1 MIDISVI
8 IVNYNVKEYII
19 SCIESIYKNAPP
31 KNSFEII
38 VVDNNSIDNSVK
50 SIRINFPDILI
61 IENEQNYGFSN
72 GVNQAAKK
80 AIGNFLFILN
90 PDTLFVE
97 DSLSKL
103 ISFTK
108 KKDSI
113 GAVGPSIVTKSGRTQ
128 QSFWRKPTLLNT
140 ILSIYHFDYL
150 NYKKNYKYHDLKIMN
165 VDSVSGGAL
174 LISSKIF
181 KSLNGFNTNLFWM
194 EDIDL
199 CYRAQK
205 IGYINYFFPETKIV
219 HFQGKSAEKNLVY
232 ATSNQLIS
240 KIKFFKIH
248 NSIIEVYILK
258 AAMLVLSIVKIVL
271 LSFLSPFKSKN
282 RKKIAGYALVIHSII
297 FDFNN

>member
-108 KKDSI
+108 KKNSI

>member
-8 IVNYNVKEYII
+8 IINYNVEEYII
-19 SCIESIYKNAPP
+19 SCIESIYKNEPP

-38 VVDNNSIDNSVK
+38 VVDNKSIDNSIK
-50 SIRINFPDILI
+50 NIRSNFPDILI
-61 IENEQNYGFSN
+61 IENNQNYGFSK

-80 AIGNFLFILN
+80 AKGNFLFILN

-108 KKDSI
+108 KKDNL
-113 GAVGPSIVTKSGRTQ
+113 GAIGPSLVTESGISQ
-128 QSFWRKPTLLNT
+128 QSFWRRPTLLNT
-140 ILSIYHFDYL
+140 ILSIYHFDNL
-150 NYKKNYKYHDLKIMN
+150 NFKKNYKYHDLKIMN
-165 VDSVSGGAL
+165 VDSVSGGAF
-174 LISSKIF
+174 LISSKLF
-181 KSLNGFNTNLFWM
+181 KSLNGFNTNLYWM

-205 IGYINYFFPETKIV
+205 NGYINYFFPETKIV

-232 ATSNQLIS
+232 STSNQLIS

-248 NSIIEVYILK
+248 NSLIEVYILK

-282 RKKIAGYALVIHSII
+282 RKKITGYALVIYSII
-297 FDFNN
+297 FDFDN

>member
-80 AIGNFLFILN
+80 AKGNFLFILN

-108 KKDSI
+108 KKNSI